1 MNPDQ
6 GFALILVGVFGVIV
20 PFGLAWIIPAA
31 RARARRI
38 DREGA
43 SVDAEVVAEV
53 DQLRARLGEMEERL
67 DFAERMLAHHGGPK
81 ELPGERGR

>member
-67 DFAERMLAHHGGPK
+67 DFAERMLAHQGGPK